1 VNRTRTATS
10 HHRRFE
16 KVEPQPM
23 SRPSRVSSVRGPL
36 AVACLAAMLLT
47 AAVSL
52 GAAPPAH
59 ADDSNGT
66 SLGLVTVTPATGKWT
81 DDSTAVKM
89 GGTYTCP
96 KGVGPNDQV
105 WSQVFIA
112 ERGHEAPTVTADTPM
127 SPTNLY
133 PIAGNANST
142 IDGSGGTFQDQEYV
156 FPLLDASQTTNT
168 WTPAGGSMFTSAQAF
183 IDSLDSSKSY
193 SLVVACGMF
202 RPTDG
207 SPVFLPDASG
217 HVPAAWADLTL
228 SADKTGWTISAP
240 KASSTVTTVGLVA
253 SAGAGSATL
262 TATVQAAGATATS
275 ATGTVEFH
283 TGDTPVVSAP
293 VVNGIGSFTV
303 SGLTAGHSY
312 AYTAVYVPDAAST
325 FGTSTSTAQSVTPTA
340 AAVVPGAELAAGTA
354 MVAGTAYKVT
364 VPAAT
369 FTAGDTV
376 TGVIHSDPITLTET
390 STVAGDGST
399 VFAFTAPTGV
409 PAGDHQLILSD
420 AHSKTS
426 TTAFTVAAAADPTT
440 TPPAT
445 ATAGTGVSAGTDP
458 SAGNSPVSFATD
470 WVGGMA
476 STPMGVA
483 ALFGLLV
490 AAVAAAV
497 GGWLY
502 FWRQRGRV
510 TTAK

>member
-1 VNRTRTATS
+1 
-10 HHRRFE
+10 
-16 KVEPQPM
+16 M

-52 GAAPPAH
+52 GAPPPAH

-66 SLGLVTVTPATGKWT
+66 SLGLVTMTPATGKWT
-81 DDSTAVKM
+81 DDSSTVKM

-96 KGVGPNDQV
+96 KRGDFDQITGHI
-105 WSQVFIA
+105 FIA
-112 ERGHEAPTVTADTPM
+112 ERGHEAPTVTAGTPVAA
-127 SPTNLY
+127 TTLY
-133 PIAGNANST
+133 PYLGSSNAPLDDYGAAKEFQYAFPG
-142 IDGSGGTFQDQEYV
+142 IDAV
-156 FPLLDASQTTNT
+156 AN
-168 WTPAGGSMFTSAQAF
+168 WTPAVGPIFTSAQAF

-193 SLVVACGMF
+193 SLVVACTIRGAG
-202 RPTDG
+202 TNYADWIY
-207 SPVFLPDASG
+207 PDASG

-240 KASSTVTTVGLVA
+240 KAPSTVTLVA
-253 SAGAGSATL
+253 TAGAGSATL
-262 TATVQAAGATATS
+262 TATVQAAGVTATG

-312 AYTAVYVPDAAST
+312 AYTADYVPDAAST
-325 FGTSTSTAQSVTPTA
+325 FGASTSTAQSVTPTA

-364 VPAAT
+364 VPAGT

-510 TTAK
+510 NTPE